1 MAFSMNQIHLRAV
14 QQALRNELV
23 RLDAI
28 NVACKTCQEW
38 EQTGCAKFD
47 ATPPVDVQKT
57 GCEEWEFDN
66 IPF

>member
-1 MAFSMNQIHLRAV
+1 MNQTHLYAL

-28 NVACKTCQEW
+28 TVACKTCKAW

-47 ATPPVDVQKT
+47 ATPPADVQQV
-57 GCEEWEFDN
+57 GCEEWEFDGV
-66 IPF
+66 PF